1 MEGTSPGLAST
12 YGTSESSLSLYLL
25 HLPLWLRSP
34 LFKFIEII
42 IAPRFDHDSCH
53 MDGLWNGQFTW
64 DGTPGTIHASH
75 LAPPDVYRMYE
86 TVPTEP
92 WDRRFAW
99 DGTRSTIDAVSL
111 APSNVYTMDE
121 TVPTDNTSM
130 SLVQKRLDAL
140 TEQLENHE
148 LRLNELETE
157 SLPSTDDTF
166 KVPNKRSNHSGLLT
180 QAQNRVTQGANILA
194 ADWGHGV
201 FHDCLIDV
209 LICT

>member
-1 MEGTSPGLAST
+1 
-12 YGTSESSLSLYLL
+12 
-25 HLPLWLRSP
+25 
-34 LFKFIEII
+34 
-42 IAPRFDHDSCH
+42 

-194 ADWGHGV
+194 AD
-201 FHDCLIDV
+201 
-209 LICT
+209 